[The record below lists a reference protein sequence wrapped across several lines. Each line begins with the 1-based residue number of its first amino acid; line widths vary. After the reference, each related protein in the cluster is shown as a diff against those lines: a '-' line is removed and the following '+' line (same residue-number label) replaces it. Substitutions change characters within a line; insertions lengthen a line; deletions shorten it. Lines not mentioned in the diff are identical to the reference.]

1 MAARSSTICRRPVL
15 LAFPSAARR
24 HSLPQHADLIRD
36 KTTSDWVPGMR
47 TSDPCRDLFPQ
58 PLGLFSSAWTRWRV
72 CGRRGENPPKKT
84 CNLTV
89 RVSRK
94 TSPSHTLPH
103 PPTSSPHPLAHPPMD
118 YEVLKQNRDS
128 FRSIRELLGPASVTS
143 ATVAPGPSR

>member
-1 MAARSSTICRRPVL
+1 MKMAARSSTICRRPVL

-72 CGRRGENPPKKT
+72 CGRRGENPPPPPPPKKKKKT
-84 CNLTV
+84 CNFTV

-103 PPTSSPHPLAHPPMD
+103 PPTPSHILPTPTGPPTD
-118 YEVLKQNRDS
+118 GL
-128 FRSIRELLGPASVTS
+128 
-143 ATVAPGPSR
+143 